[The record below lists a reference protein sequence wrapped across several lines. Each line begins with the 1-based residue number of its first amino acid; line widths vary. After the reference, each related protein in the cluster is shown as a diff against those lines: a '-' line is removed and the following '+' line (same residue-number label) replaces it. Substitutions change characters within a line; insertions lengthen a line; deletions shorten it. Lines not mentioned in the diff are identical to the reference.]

1 MKMYN
6 LFFLFISASIYAT
19 PPVAY
24 SGKVSVDG
32 INFSGEANFTFSIVD
47 RNGSVLW
54 QNDDNNQGIR
64 VNVLHGT
71 YLVLLGGQG
80 MNALPSDLFL
90 KEELSVRVTVD
101 LDDGQGQRVLSPDST
116 ITAHP
121 RARVA
126 DLSVNA
132 LSADVANSLASNFQI
147 THDMLSDSV
156 LAELN
161 YSRTHY
167 ANIEEGSV
175 QTTHLSQT
183 ILDYLKP
190 EITQPPTSKQTEQNQ
205 PVSFSVAAEGKFLKY
220 QWKKDGIDLEG
231 ENNSSLVIDSANYDL
246 DAGNYSVSV
255 SNDFGTVTTDEFE
268 LNFGDVVMLWDKTL
282 GSSGI
287 DRLLSAVA
295 TQDRGFLL
303 AGTSDS
309 NASGDKSDD
318 SKGGYDVWVVKMDEN
333 GSKIWDKTY
342 GGTGLDGAPDGSWEN
357 RLVITDTN
365 DSGYLIAC
373 NSDSN
378 ISADKSENSR
388 GGMDFWVVK
397 IDENG
402 TKLWDKTYGGSNDEV
417 FLTLEKTLDGGFLLG
432 GSSQS
437 GISGEKS
444 ENSRGEKDVWVVKVD
459 ENGSKIWDKTYGGD
473 NWDEVNSIKKT
484 ADSGFLLVG
493 YSDSDSGERQSYIS
507 EFDNSWIIKI
517 DDNGTIIWEVTPVS
531 SFASAYSY
539 PSEISQ
545 THDGGFMILGD
556 YFDQDW
562 TNSSPYLVKL
572 DSNGSKV
579 FDLSLEVTWA
589 DRLGFFGRIRA
600 TSGGEFIVGGP
611 LNADPTTNSYKSE
624 DSRGEADFWIAK
636 VDENGTKIWDKTLG
650 SSQRDVLENIISLG
664 DNSYLLSGGSASNTS
679 GEKSD
684 DSEGGN
690 DFWVIKIRDLDE

>member
-1 MKMYN
+1 MKMQSIV
-6 LFFLFISASIYAT
+6 FLFIFLSASIYAS

-32 INFSGEANFTFSIVD
+32 VNFSGEANFTFSIVD

-80 MNALPSDLFL
+80 MKALPSDLFL

-126 DLSVNA
+126 DLSMNA

-147 THDMLSDSV
+147 THDMLSESV
-156 LAELN
+156 LADLN

-190 EITQPPTSKQTEQNQ
+190 EITQSPTSKQTEQNQ

-231 ENNSSLVIDSANYDL
+231 ENNSSLVIDSANYVL

-282 GSSGI
+282 GGSGI
-287 DRLLSAVA
+287 DRLLSAVS
-295 TQDRGFLL
+295 TQDGGFLL

-318 SKGGYDVWVVKMDEN
+318 SKGGNDVWVVKVDEN

-365 DSGYLIAC
+365 DRGYLIAC

-378 ISADKSENSR
+378 ISTDKSENSR
-388 GGMDFWVVK
+388 GGMDFWVFK

-402 TKLWDKTYGGSNDEV
+402 TKLWDKTYGGAKDDV
-417 FLTLEKTLDGGFLLG
+417 FFTLEKTLDAGFLLG

-437 GISGEKS
+437 DISGDKS
-444 ENSRGEKDVWVVKVD
+444 ENSRGERDFWLVKID
-459 ENGSKIWDKTYGGD
+459 KNGTKIWDKTYGAEGD
-473 NWDEVNSIKKT
+473 DCWNELYSIKKT
-484 ADSGFLLVG
+484 ADSCFLLAG
-493 YSDSDSGERQSYIS
+493 FSDSDSDSGERQSYIS
-507 EFDNSWIIKI
+507 EYDNSWIIKI
-517 DDNGTIIWEVTPVS
+517 DDNGTIIWEVSPS
-531 SFASAYSY
+531 SSSGSAYHY

-545 THDGGFMILGD
+545 TSNGDLMIIGD
-556 YFDQDW
+556 HWGEDW
-562 TNSSPYLVKL
+562 INPSPYLMKL
-572 DSNGSKV
+572 ESNGSKV
-579 FDLSLEVTWA
+579 FDLSFGATFWS
-589 DRLGFFGRIRA
+589 DGFGFFGRILS
-600 TSGGEFIVGGP
+600 TPDDQFIVGGT
-611 LNADPTTNSYKSE
+611 LDADPTPNSYKSE
-624 DSRGEADFWIAK
+624 DSRGGADFWIAK
-636 VDENGTKIWDKTLG
+636 VDENGTKI
-650 SSQRDVLENIISLG
+650 
-664 DNSYLLSGGSASNTS
+664 
-679 GEKSD
+679 
-684 DSEGGN
+684 
-690 DFWVIKIRDLDE
+690 